1 MESDG
6 VIGEPVP
13 LRAASAQ
20 ETAAAEQL
28 ERWYARA
35 LELALGG
42 EAILLGE
49 HTATLQSFIDEH
61 PGYFEGAAGERA
73 SSIML
78 ERGLARQQAAQ
89 ESAGLASQSEEHKES
104 EEPDWRLTGRRRR
117 RERRQLELQPR

>member
-61 PGYFEGAAGERA
+61 PGYFNE
-73 SSIML
+73 L
-78 ERGLARQQAAQ
+78 L
-89 ESAGLASQSEEHKES
+89 ES
-104 EEPDWRLTGRRRR
+104 ELPASCWREASRGNRRRR
-117 RERRQLELQPR
+117 RVLGLLAKARSTRRARSLTGG

>member
-73 SSIML
+73 SSILL
-78 ERGLARQQAAQ
+78 ERALARQQAAQ
-89 ESAGLASQSEEHKES
+89 ESAGA
-104 EEPDWRLTGRRRR
+104 EPDWLVQRVQRAQTRRRA
-117 RERRQLELQPR
+117 RRQEAQENDAKAQLER